1 MITKRNEKMLTV
13 DNSEGAMADTIHII
27 SPDRERE
34 IMAMPGIDDALALA
48 RKADDALSKGDAL
61 TQKHRRNSSASK
73 IHDSDD
79 VKLSKRI
86 YLPNGKGSFSRL
98 K

>member
-1 MITKRNEKMLTV
+1 MRL
-13 DNSEGAMADTIHII
+13 MADTIHII

-34 IMAMPGIDDALALA
+34 IMAMPGIDEALALA
-48 RKADDALSKGDAL
+48 RRSDDALSKGDAL
-61 TQKHRRNSSASK
+61 TQKHRRNSNASK
-73 IHDSDD
+73 QHDSDD
-79 VKLSKRI
+79 VKLSKLI